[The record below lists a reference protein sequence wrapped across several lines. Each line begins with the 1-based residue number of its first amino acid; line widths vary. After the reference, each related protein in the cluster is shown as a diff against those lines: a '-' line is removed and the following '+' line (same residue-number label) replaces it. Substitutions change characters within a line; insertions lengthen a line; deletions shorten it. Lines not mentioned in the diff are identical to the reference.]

1 MEEIAVEHESTRL
14 GAPFANVLTPTA
26 VQLPMLQ
33 DVSMLIGK
41 ETGNLV
47 KKNEKKKKKI
57 GTPFLLSLLQFAKFR
72 FCDDGNNNP
81 ECDYDGGDCCGYN
94 VKRDYCQFCQCLD
107 PAKRRCYFKWWKG
120 NGRCDDKANNPECN
134 YDGGKFEMITK

>member
-1 MEEIAVEHESTRL
+1 MMVEIAVDQELIRH
-14 GAPFANVLTPTA
+14 GAHFANVLIPTA
-26 VQLPMLQ
+26 VQLPMLL

-41 ETGNLV
+41 GTGNFVGKSEHLSCF
-47 KKNEKKKKKI
+47 I
-57 GTPFLLSLLQFAKFR
+57 FGIFLR

-94 VKRDYCQFCQCLD
+94 VKRNYCQFCQCLD
-107 PAKRRCYFKWWKG
+107 PAKRRCYFSFWKG

-134 YDGGKFEMITK
+134 YDGGTFEMIKIGTL